1 MQTSYSSP
9 KSESNMLP
17 INNVRFASGKCF
29 SHPFGHLG
37 DAIYAAEFCAR
48 SCTHV
53 FTYVN
58 TKNISLSRLIKPRPS
73 QAAAARRFFTP
84 PLNTMGQLRR
94 ARAISLRFASVS
106 NFAHALR
113 ERCISK
119 CIVGGDAKVLLDRIQ
134 KPNGV
139 MEKRV

>member
-1 MQTSYSSP
+1 LCSQLHARFHVRKYKEHLTLSSHQT
-9 KSESNMLP
+9 ETL
-17 INNVRFASGKCF
+17 
-29 SHPFGHLG
+29 
-37 DAIYAAEFCAR
+37 
-48 SCTHV
+48 
-53 FTYVN
+53 
-58 TKNISLSRLIKPRPS
+58 S